1 MAIDLLPTEENR
13 TIPRQRETSYR
24 EPRGN
29 GRMAVTLFLLITD
42 GRCRPT
48 TSLSLSG
55 FVIFIC
61 HFTASDHGE
70 TTKKH
75 PARLPLHRR
84 RPPRRSSQKKPHNR
98 RRWRRRPRR
107 RSSRRFRLYD
117 KVCTLALARGP
128 FTNGFRAFDKHFY
141 CGNSRRSYRGHT
153 KIARMFA
160 RRFFPQHK
168 ANSEP
173 FRTRVAYFSRS
184 ISRIQY
190 KKS

>member
-1 MAIDLLPTEENR
+1 MADKIDTHCFPSR
-13 TIPRQRETSYR
+13 HATIVASCSH
-24 EPRGN
+24 N
-29 GRMAVTLFLLITD
+29 LLIIVF
-42 GRCRPT
+42 GISC
-48 TSLSLSG
+48 
-55 FVIFIC
+55 
-61 HFTASDHGE
+61 A
-70 TTKKH
+70 
-75 PARLPLHRR
+75 
-84 RPPRRSSQKKPHNR
+84 
-98 RRWRRRPRR
+98 
-107 RSSRRFRLYD
+107 RRFRLYD

-190 KKS
+190 KKSWNGGQIAVNLGTCQHFLILKGKDKVIKRCCSSIFKVPGGWDASVLSLYSSSSWRKKVSKISLLAN